1 MHKYNTVFLLVCT
14 SVGLGGLAMISI
26 IISIATDYWLFVM
39 EKLPLKYF
47 VEYDTLEYD
56 YIEEW
61 ISNATLSGKIEIN
74 TFMGLWRFCTTVE
87 G

>member
-1 MHKYNTVFLLVCT
+1 
-14 SVGLGGLAMISI
+14 MISI

-39 EKLPLKYF
+39 EKLPLTYF
-47 VEYDTLEYD
+47 MEYDTVEYD

-61 ISNATLSGKIEIN
+61 IPNATLSEQIEIN
-74 TFMGLWRFCTTVE
+74 AFMGLWRFCITAA